1 MRYLHI
7 GGEYVVPA
15 GDIVAILDLDN
26 ASTSP
31 ITREYLRRVQKEDR
45 VVSVTEELP
54 RSVVVCREQGE
65 ERVYLSLLSSAT
77 LYKRAEAD
85 VFAGE
90 NLWEKEERA

>member
-1 MRYLHI
+1 M
-7 GGEYVVPA
+7 
-15 GDIVAILDLDN
+15 
-26 ASTSP
+26 
-31 ITREYLRRVQKEDR
+31 